1 MAVREHNPRQRR
13 LYLPIVSTDGAPTST
28 EPKPPWLKVRLQR
41 GANYRELESIMRGRS
56 LHTVCEE
63 AMCPNISECWE
74 EREATFLILG
84 EKCTRRCG
92 FCDVMTAR
100 PDAVD
105 EDEPARVA
113 DAVLAMGLR
122 FVVVTGVARDD
133 LPDGGAR
140 IWARTIRAI
149 REAVPGCGV
158 EVLPTDFKG
167 GERDIATVI
176 EAEPDVFA
184 HNLETV
190 RRLHGRIR
198 PAFGY
203 DRTLEVLRVAKRLGG
218 GQVTK
223 SNLILGMG
231 EHPGEIPQAL
241 QDLAGAGADIV
252 TMGQYLRPTPH
263 HLPVDRWVTPEEFGE
278 WKALGESFGIA
289 HVEAGPL
296 VRSSYHA
303 GKQFRRAIDAAAV

>member
-1 MAVREHNPRQRR
+1 
-13 LYLPIVSTDGAPTST
+13 
-28 EPKPPWLKVRLQR
+28 
-41 GANYRELESIMRGRS
+41 MRTRS

-84 EKCTRRCG
+84 DRCTRRCG
-92 FCDVMTAR
+92 FCDVMTAK
-100 PDAVD
+100 PDEVD
-105 EDEPARVA
+105 EDEPAKIA
-113 DAVLAMGLR
+113 DAVREMGLR

-140 IWARTIRAI
+140 IWASTIRAI
-149 REAVPGCGV
+149 RDAVPGCGV

-176 EAEPDVFA
+176 QAEPDVFA

-203 DRTLEVLRVAKRLGG
+203 DRTRA
-218 GQVTK
+218 
-223 SNLILGMG
+223 
-231 EHPGEIPQAL
+231 
-241 QDLAGAGADIV
+241 
-252 TMGQYLRPTPH
+252 
-263 HLPVDRWVTPEEFGE
+263 
-278 WKALGESFGIA
+278 
-289 HVEAGPL
+289 
-296 VRSSYHA
+296 RSRS
-303 GKQFRRAIDAAAV
+303 RT

>member
-1 MAVREHNPRQRR
+1 
-13 LYLPIVSTDGAPTST
+13 
-28 EPKPPWLKVRLQR
+28 
-41 GANYRELESIMRGRS
+41 MRTRS

-84 EKCTRRCG
+84 DTCTRRCG
-92 FCDVMTAR
+92 FCDVRTGK
-100 PDAVD
+100 PDPVD
-105 EDEPARVA
+105 EDEPARIA
-113 DAVLAMGLR
+113 DAVREMGLR

-140 IWARTIRAI
+140 IWASTIRAI
-149 REAVPGCGV
+149 RDAVPECGV

-167 GERDIATVI
+167 GEPDIATVI
-176 EAEPDVFA
+176 DAEPDVFA

-190 RRLHGRIR
+190 RRLHDRIR

-203 DRTLEVLRVAKRLGG
+203 ERTLGVLAMAERLRP

-231 EHPGEIPQAL
+231 ERADEIPQAL
-241 QDLAGAGADIV
+241 RHLAEIGCDIV
-252 TMGQYLRPTPH
+252 TMGQYLRPTEH
-263 HLPVDRWVTPEEFGE
+263 HLPVDRWVHPDEFAG
-278 WKALGESFGIA
+278 WKTLGESFGIA

-303 GKQFRRAIDAAAV
+303 GEQFRRARGSGAHGASATRER